1 MNMVKLRLRA
11 VLLGGLALLASA
23 APAMAQNVLKIAY
36 LEGLSGPFGN
46 VGEVGLRH
54 LQFAAERIN
63 EKGGVLGQK
72 IVVVPFDTKTS
83 PQEAQLVFKQLV
95 DQGIRYMMQGN
106 GSAVA
111 LALSEALAK
120 HNARNPEQTVL
131 YMNYGAVDP
140 ALTNDKCN
148 YFHFRFDA
156 DVDMKMQALTNYMAA
171 QKDLKKVYLIN
182 QDYSFGQSVAKA
194 ARAMLNKKRPDVEIV
209 GDDLHPLGKVK
220 DFAPY
225 VAKIKS
231 SGADAV
237 VSGNWGNDVALLIK
251 AAKDA
256 GLKIDFYTYYAG
268 GLGTPP
274 VIGEAGVGHLKQV
287 TAFHSNIGGSGT
299 VANVEAYRKR
309 FADSKDDFYVTSI
322 VNAVEMLTRAMEKV
336 KSTDPI
342 KVAPAMENMKIDTIT
357 GEVTMR
363 ADNHQAVQAIFV
375 STFSR
380 ANGKDV
386 KFDVERTG
394 FGFKTDAR
402 IEAKD
407 TALPTTCKFQRPKG

>member
-1 MNMVKLRLRA
+1 MVKSRLRA
-11 VLLGGLALLASA
+11 ALLGVVASLVFAGPA
-23 APAMAQNVLKIAY
+23 AAQGVLKIAY

-72 IVVVPFDTKTS
+72 IEVVPFDTKTS

-111 LALSEALAK
+111 LALSEAMGK
-120 HNARNPEQTVL
+120 HNSRNPEQTVL

-148 YFHFRFDA
+148 FYHFRFDA

-171 QKDLKKVYLIN
+171 QKSLKKVYLIN

-194 ARAMLNKKRPDVEIV
+194 ARAMLNQKRPDIEIV

-225 VAKIKS
+225 VAKIKA

-237 VSGNWGNDVALLIK
+237 VTGNWGNDVALLIK

-256 GLKIDFYTYYAG
+256 GLTIDFFTYYAG

-287 TAFHSNIGGSGT
+287 TVFHSNIGGSGT
-299 VANVEAYRKR
+299 VNLVEAYRKR
-309 FADSKDDFYVTSI
+309 FPDSKDDFYWTSI
-322 VNAVEMLTRAMEKV
+322 MNAMAMLTSAMEKS
-336 KSTDPI
+336 KSTDPT
-342 KVAPAMENMKIDTIT
+342 KVALALEGMKIDTIT
-357 GEVTMR
+357 GEVMLR
-363 ADNHQAVQAIFV
+363 ADNHQVVQPIFV
-375 STFSR
+375 STFSK

-402 IEAKD
+402 IESKD

>member
-1 MNMVKLRLRA
+1 MRNLFLRA
-11 VLLGGLALLASA
+11 ALAAAASMLLGALPA
-23 APAMAQNVLKIAY
+23 AAQDTVKIAF
-36 LEGLSGPFGN
+36 LEGLSGPFAN

-54 LQFAAERIN
+54 LQFAAERVN
-63 EKGGVLGQK
+63 EKGGVLGRK
-72 IVVVPFDTKTS
+72 IEVVPFDTKTS
-83 PQEAQLVFKQLV
+83 PQEAQLVFKQVV
-95 DQGIRYMMQGN
+95 DQGIRYIVQGN

-120 HNARNPEQTVL
+120 HNSRNPDKTVL
-131 YMNYGAVDP
+131 YINYGAVDP

-148 YFHFRFDA
+148 FYHFRFDA
-156 DVDMKMQALTNYMAA
+156 DVDMKMQALTNYMAT
-171 QKDLKKVYLIN
+171 QQTIKKVYLIN

-225 VAKIKS
+225 VAKIKA

-237 VSGNWGNDVALLIK
+237 ISGNWGNDIALLIK

-256 GLKIDFYTYYAG
+256 GLKADFYTYYAG

-287 TAFHSNIGGSGT
+287 TVFHSNIGGSAT

-309 FADSKDDFYVTSI
+309 FPDSKDDYYWTTI
-322 VNAVEMLTRAMEKV
+322 MTAVDMVTRAMEQT
-336 KSTDPI
+336 KSVDPT
-342 KVAPAMENMKIDTIT
+342 KVALALENMKATQET
-357 GEVTMR
+357 GEAYMR
-363 ADNHQAVQAIFV
+363 ADNHQLVQPIFV

-402 IEAKD
+402 IDAKD
-407 TALPTTCKFQRPKG
+407 TVLPTTCQFKRPKG

>member
-1 MNMVKLRLRA
+1 MVKSRLRA
-11 VLLGGLALLASA
+11 ALIGAVAALAFAGPASA
-23 APAMAQNVLKIAY
+23 QGVLKIAY

-72 IVVVPFDTKTS
+72 IEVVPFDTKTS

-111 LALSEALAK
+111 LALSEAMGK
-120 HNARNPEQTVL
+120 HNARNPDQTVL

-148 YFHFRFDA
+148 FYHFRFDA
-156 DVDMKMQALTNYMAA
+156 DVDMKMQAMTNYMAT
-171 QKDLKKVYLIN
+171 QKGIAKVYLIN

-194 ARAMLNKKRPDVEIV
+194 ARAMLTQKRPDIQIV

-225 VAKIKS
+225 VAKIKA

-237 VSGNWGNDVALLIK
+237 VTGNWGNDVALLIK

-256 GLKIDFYTYYAG
+256 GLTADFYTYYAG

-287 TAFHSNIGGSGT
+287 TVFHSNIGGSGT

-309 FADSKDDFYVTSI
+309 FPDSKDDFYWTSI
-322 VNAVEMLTRAMEKV
+322 MNAMTMLTMAMEKV
-336 KSTDPI
+336 KSTDPT
-342 KVAPAMENMKIDTIT
+342 KVAPALEGLKIDTIT

-363 ADNHQAVQAIFV
+363 ADNHQAVQPIFI
-375 STFSR
+375 STFSKT
-380 ANGKDV
+380 NGKDV

-407 TALPTTCKFQRPKG
+407 TVLPTTCKFQRPKG

>member
-1 MNMVKLRLRA
+1 MVKSRLRA
-11 VLLGGLALLASA
+11 ALLGVAASLAFAGPA
-23 APAMAQNVLKIAY
+23 AAQGVLKIAY

-63 EKGGVLGQK
+63 EKGGVLGGK
-72 IVVVPFDTKTS
+72 IEVVPFDTKTS

-95 DQGIRYMMQGN
+95 DQGIRYMVQGN

-111 LALSEALAK
+111 LALSEAMGK
-120 HNARNPEQTVL
+120 HNSRNPDKTVL
-131 YMNYGAVDP
+131 YLNYGAVDP

-148 YFHFRFDA
+148 FYHFRFDA

-171 QKDLKKVYLIN
+171 QKSIGKVYLIN

-194 ARAMLNKKRPDVEIV
+194 ARAMLNQKRPDIQIV

-225 VAKIKS
+225 VAKIKA

-237 VSGNWGNDVALLIK
+237 VTGNWGNDVALLIK

-256 GLKIDFYTYYAG
+256 GLAIDFYTYYAG

-287 TAFHSNIGGSGT
+287 TVFHSNIGGSGT
-299 VANVEAYRKR
+299 VGLVEAYRKR
-309 FADSKDDFYVTSI
+309 FPDSKDDFYWTSI
-322 VNAVEMLTRAMEKV
+322 MNGMEMLTRAMEKA
-336 KSTDPI
+336 KSTDPT
-342 KVAPAMENMKIDTIT
+342 KVALAMEGMKIDTIT
-357 GEVTMR
+357 GEVALR
-363 ADNHQAVQAIFV
+363 ADNHQVVQPIFI
-375 STFSR
+375 STFSK

-394 FGFKTDAR
+394 YGFKTDAR

>member
-1 MNMVKLRLRA
+1 MLKQVIRA
-11 VLLGGLALLASA
+11 TAIGAAVFALCSGA
-23 APAMAQNVLKIAY
+23 AQAQTLKIAY
-36 LEGLSGPFGN
+36 LEGLSGPFAN

-54 LQFAAERIN
+54 LQFAAERVN
-63 EKGGVLGQK
+63 AKGGVMGQK
-72 IVVVPFDTKTS
+72 IEVVPFDTKTS

-106 GSAVA
+106 GSSVA
-111 LALSEALAK
+111 IALSEALGK
-120 HNARNPEQTVL
+120 HNSREPEKTVL

-140 ALTNDKCN
+140 SLTNDKCN
-148 YFHFRFDA
+148 FYHFRFDA
-156 DVDMKMQALTNYMAA
+156 DVDMKMQALTNYMAQ
-171 QKDLKKVYLIN
+171 QKDIKKVYLIN
-182 QDYSFGQSVAKA
+182 QDYAFGQSVAKA
-194 ARAMLNKKRPDVEIV
+194 GRAMLTKKRPDIEIV

-225 VAKIKS
+225 VAKIKA

-237 VSGNWGNDVALLIK
+237 ISGNWGNDIALLIK

-256 GLKIDFYTYYAG
+256 GLHAKFYTYYAG

-274 VIGEAGVGHLKQV
+274 VIGEAGVGNLKQV
-287 TAFHSNIGGSGT
+287 TVFHSNIGGSRT
-299 VANVEAYRKR
+299 NAEVEAYRKR
-309 FADSKDDFYVTSI
+309 FPDSKDDFYWTSI
-322 VNAVEMLTRAMEKV
+322 MTAVDMLTRSIEQS
-336 KSTDPI
+336 KSTDPT
-342 KVAPAMENMKIDTIT
+342 KVALAMENMKADQVT
-357 GEVTMR
+357 GEVYMR
-363 ADNHQAVQAIFV
+363 PENHQLIQPIFI
-375 STFSR
+375 STFSK

-407 TALPTTCKFQRPKG
+407 TVLPTTCKFQRPKG

>member
-1 MNMVKLRLRA
+1 MRNLFLRA
-11 VLLGGLALLASA
+11 ALAAAASMLLGALPA
-23 APAMAQNVLKIAY
+23 AAQDTVKIAF
-36 LEGLSGPFGN
+36 LEGLSGPFAN

-54 LQFAAERIN
+54 LQFAAERVN
-63 EKGGVLGQK
+63 EKGGVLGRK
-72 IVVVPFDTKTS
+72 IEVLPFDTKTS
-83 PQEAQLVFKQLV
+83 PQEAQLVFKQVV
-95 DQGIRYMMQGN
+95 DQGIRYIVQGN

-120 HNARNPEQTVL
+120 HNSRNPDKTVL
-131 YMNYGAVDP
+131 YINYGAVDP

-148 YFHFRFDA
+148 FYHFRFDA
-156 DVDMKMQALTNYMAA
+156 DVDMKMQALTNYMAT
-171 QKDLKKVYLIN
+171 QQTIKKVYLIN

-225 VAKIKS
+225 VAKIKA

-237 VSGNWGNDVALLIK
+237 ISGNWGNDIALLIK

-256 GLKIDFYTYYAG
+256 GLKADFYTYYAG

-287 TAFHSNIGGSGT
+287 TVFHSNIGGSAT

-309 FADSKDDFYVTSI
+309 FPDSKDDYYWTTI
-322 VNAVEMLTRAMEKV
+322 MTAVDMVTRAMEQT
-336 KSTDPI
+336 KSVDPT
-342 KVAPAMENMKIDTIT
+342 KVALALENMKATQET
-357 GEVTMR
+357 GEAYMR
-363 ADNHQAVQAIFV
+363 ADNHQLVQPIFV

-402 IEAKD
+402 IDAKD
-407 TALPTTCKFQRPKG
+407 TVLPTTCQFKRPKG

>member
-1 MNMVKLRLRA
+1 MLRRIIRTT
-11 VLLGGLALLASA
+11 VIASA
-23 APAMAQNVLKIAY
+23 LCAMGSGIASAQTLKIAY
-36 LEGLSGPFGN
+36 LEGLSGPFAN

-54 LQFAAERIN
+54 LQFAADRVN
-63 EKGGVLGQK
+63 AKGGVLGQK
-72 IVVVPFDTKTS
+72 IEVVPFDTKTS

-111 LALSEALAK
+111 IALSEALGK
-120 HNARNPEQTVL
+120 HNAREPEKTVL

-140 ALTNDKCN
+140 VLTNDKCN
-148 YFHFRFDA
+148 FYHFRFDA
-156 DVDMKMQALTNYMAA
+156 DVDMKMQAMTAYMAQ
-171 QKDLKKVYLIN
+171 QKDIRKVYLIN
-182 QDYSFGQSVAKA
+182 QDYAFGQSVARA
-194 ARAMLNKKRPDVEIV
+194 ARAMLSKKRPDVEIV

-225 VAKIKS
+225 VAKIKA

-237 VSGNWGNDVALLIK
+237 ISGNWGNDIALLIK
-251 AAKDA
+251 ASKDA
-256 GLKIDFYTYYAG
+256 GLQAKFYTYYAG

-274 VIGEAGVGHLKQV
+274 VIGEAGVGNLKQV
-287 TAFHSNIGGSGT
+287 TVFHSNIGGSRT
-299 VANVEAYRKR
+299 AAEVEAYRKR
-309 FADSKDDFYVTSI
+309 FPDSKDDFYWTSI
-322 VNAVEMLTRAMEKV
+322 MTAVDMLTRAMEQT
-336 KSTDPI
+336 KSTDPTR
-342 KVAPAMENMKIDTIT
+342 VAVAMETMKADQLS
-357 GEVTMR
+357 GEVYMR
-363 ADNHQAVQAIFV
+363 PDNHQLIQPIFV
-375 STFSR
+375 STFSK

-407 TALPTTCKFQRPKG
+407 TVLPTTCKFQKPKA